1 MYWPTRW
8 DWMTFFGTIGLFVTL
23 FFLFIRVLPM
33 ISIFEMRT
41 IVPGAKVKGA
51 KAH

>member
-8 DWMTFFGTIGLFVTL
+8 DMMTLFGSIGLFVTL

-41 IVPGAKVKGA
+41 VVPAAKVRGG